1 MGYQCM
7 LPWKSVV
14 VSMGIFSVWSQTK
27 HWSYG
32 WLNVKWIYC
41 HLYLS
46 VATSQKNMSK
56 VIMHQ
61 GSSHK
66 VAGCSVL
73 TSFVGEFLPVEHF
86 PFSCWKPFLQ
96 SGSHS
101 ICFSL
106 LFFYSQLKG
115 LFRQGVQCKGNEQ
128 VKNKS
133 YLRWMGMCMK
143 IFLSFRQRRS
153 NNLTSPEAKTPKLGF
168 RTMIGS
174 EKVWLPILIE

>member
-7 LPWKSVV
+7 LPWKSIV

-41 HLYLS
+41 HLNLS
-46 VATSQKNMSK
+46 VATSRKNMSK

-66 VAGCSVL
+66 FAGCSL
-73 TSFVGEFLPVEHF
+73 LLWENISSRWSLSIFLLKAFSAVRK
-86 PFSCWKPFLQ
+86 PFSLFLTP
-96 SGSHS
+96 
-101 ICFSL
+101 
-106 LFFYSQLKG
+106 FFYSQLKG

-128 VKNKS
+128 IKNKT

-143 IFLSFRQRRS
+143 SFWSFRQRRS
-153 NNLTSPEAKTPKLGF
+153 NNLTEQKQWTP
-168 RTMIGS
+168 TS
-174 EKVWLPILIE
+174 VVWARPF